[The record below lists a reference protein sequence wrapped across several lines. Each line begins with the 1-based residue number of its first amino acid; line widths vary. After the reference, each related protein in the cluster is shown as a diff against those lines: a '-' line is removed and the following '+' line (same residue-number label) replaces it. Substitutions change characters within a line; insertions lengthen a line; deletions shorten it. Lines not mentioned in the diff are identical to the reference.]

1 MWGFSMI
8 ATSNVGFS
16 NSVTKG
22 QEGDSWLLKKFL
34 SPFAPKGTGMFTP
47 DLLSAVDSQF
57 IDLRNILVN
66 KVGGVENFFYLYLIG
81 AFRGNIK
88 FDPKMPA
95 STTVWRFLSQINLNA
110 EEMGVHVMK
119 ALCEHVLAFDDHV
132 GIKYAFGGIDTI
144 PVLTV
149 EINL

>member
-1 MWGFSMI
+1 MWGFSMT

-34 SPFAPKGTGMFTP
+34 SPFAPKGAQMFTP
-47 DLLSAVDSQF
+47 DMLGAIDDQF

-66 KVGGVENFFYLYLIG
+66 QMGGVENFFYVNLLG
-81 AFRGNIK
+81 DFRATIK
-88 FDPKMPA
+88 FDPATPA
-95 STTVWRFLSQINLNA
+95 NIIVWRFLHNIGLNA

-119 ALCEHVLAFDDHV
+119 ALCETILAFDDFV
-132 GIKYAFGGIDTI
+132 AVKYAFGGINTI
-144 PVLTV
+144 PILNV
-149 EINL
+149 EITL

>member
-1 MWGFSMI
+1 MIGFEMI

-16 NSVTKG
+16 NNMSKS
-22 QEGDSWLLKKFL
+22 QEGSSWLLKGML
-34 SPFAPKGTGMFTP
+34 LPSAPKGTGMFTP
-47 DLLSAVDSQF
+47 DLLTAVDSQF

-66 KVGGVENFFYLYLIG
+66 KIGGLENFFYLQLFG
-81 AFRGNIK
+81 DFRANIR
-88 FDPKMPA
+88 FHPEMPA
-95 STTVWRFLSQINLNA
+95 SMKVWRFLNQINLNA

-119 ALCEHVLAFDDHV
+119 ALCEHLLIFDDFV

-144 PVLTV
+144 PILKI